1 MSIRSALFIIG
12 ILVGGAVLFVI
23 GAFGTIMLLTARH
36 RSDFPS
42 HSAAACG
49 EVCGLAGMVAE
60 YATPPKATTARSRKA
75 VASRLLSSPASRIMN
90 FATA

>member
-23 GAFGTIMLLTARH
+23 GAFATIMLLTAPQ
-36 RSDFPS
+36 RSGFSS

-60 YATPPKATTARSRKA
+60 YATPPKATTARSAR
-75 VASRLLSSPASRIMN
+75 RPHRGCCLPRPAG
-90 FATA
+90 